1 MRTHDVHSIIDNAPF
16 NRFHWLVVS
25 LCALLLIFDGYD
37 LFIYGVVLPS
47 IMREWGLTP
56 LQAGALGSYA
66 LFGMMFGALIFG
78 TLADR
83 FGRKKGIVFCFA
95 LFSIATVINGFASSP
110 TEFGICRF
118 IAGLGCG
125 GLMPNAAA
133 LINEY
138 APKKVRSTLM
148 AFMFS
153 GYSLGGMLAASV
165 GIFML
170 PAYGWSSMFFVAVI
184 PLLLL
189 PVIVLWLPESIGFLI
204 RQGRVEQARVLLN
217 RLSPDT
223 PINAGDELLIA
234 DVKSKGVLSVATE
247 DDYAPFNFIVDGKP
261 EGFHKDLLED
271 LKAYAKAQKF
281 DVEQDILPWTGLL
294 AGITSGKYD
303 AAITGAGVTEERLGA
318 FDFVVPV
325 APEVS
330 HYIKRADDE
339 RIKGLANLSGLTVG
353 VQAGGAQLARLTQL
367 DAKLKSLGGSLGKVV
382 QYQSYP
388 EAYADLA
395 NGRLDYVVN
404 SIVPANM
411 LVKERPK
418 VFAVGE
424 PTSGMGFIAWPVA
437 KGNTALLEYLSGFV
451 NHLRDTGKLA
461 ELQEKWLGQAFDN
474 LPREP
479 ISSVEQFKQL
489 TAQ

>member
-16 NRFHWLVVS
+16 NRFHWLIVS

-95 LFSIATVINGFASSP
+95 LFSVATVVNGFASSP

-189 PVIVLWLPESIGFLI
+189 PLIVLWLPESIGFLI
-204 RQGRVEQARVLLN
+204 RQGRVEQARALLN
-217 RLSPDT
+217 RLSPGT
-223 PINAGDELLIA
+223 PINPLDELLIT
-234 DVKSKGVLSVATE
+234 DVKRQGASVVELFRHGLAVRTAMIWTAFFCCLLMVYALSSWLPKLMAGDGYSLGSSLSFLIALNLGGMAGALLGGRLGDRLNLVKVVISFFAAAVVSISLLGINSPMPVLYLLIFIAGATTIGTQILL
-247 DDYAPFNFIVDGKP
+247 YAG
-261 EGFHKDLLED
+261 
-271 LKAYAKAQKF
+271 AAQLYGLS
-281 DVEQDILPWTGLL
+281 IRATGLGW
-294 AGITSGKYD
+294 ASGIGRNG
-303 AAITGAGVTEERLGA
+303 AI
-318 FDFVVPV
+318 
-325 APEVS
+325 
-330 HYIKRADDE
+330 
-339 RIKGLANLSGLTVG
+339 VG
-353 VQAGGAQLARLTQL
+353 PLLGGALMAIELPLQLNFMAF
-367 DAKLKSLGGSLGKVV
+367 AIPGAV
-382 QYQSYP
+382 
-388 EAYADLA
+388 AALA
-395 NGRLDYVVN
+395 
-404 SIVPANM
+404 M
-411 LVKERPK
+411 T
-418 VFAVGE
+418 VFALNE
-424 PTSGMGFIAWPVA
+424 RRTRIALPA
-437 KGNTALLEYLSGFV
+437 AQAL
-451 NHLRDTGKLA
+451 
-461 ELQEKWLGQAFDN
+461 
-474 LPREP
+474 
-479 ISSVEQFKQL
+479 
-489 TAQ
+489 